1 MKTEYGIN
9 ICDDVTQMQRIIE
22 PLRREKNR
30 TLITTNGCFDLL
42 HAGHVRYLCEAARR
56 GDLLVVGINAD
67 ETVKKLKGP
76 QRPIQGEK
84 DRLLVVGSLKMVFG
98 AFIFREDDPRVFLE
112 VLKPDIH
119 VKGGDYSRDI
129 LERETVEKNG
139 GNVEIVSYLNGYS
152 TSSIVTRI
160 RSV

>member
-1 MKTEYGIN
+1 MKTEHGIN
-9 ICDDVTQMQRIIE
+9 ICDDVTQMQRIVE
-22 PLRREKNR
+22 PLRRESGR
-30 TLITTNGCFDLL
+30 SLVTTNGCFDLL
-42 HAGHVRYLCEAARR
+42 HAGHVRYLCEAAQR

-67 ETVKKLKGP
+67 ETVRKLKGSD
-76 QRPIQGEK
+76 RPIQNER
-84 DRLLVVGSLKMVFG
+84 DRLLVIGSLKMVFG
-98 AFIFREDDPRVFLE
+98 AFIFREEDPRAFLE

-119 VKGGDYSRDI
+119 VKGGDYSHDI

-139 GNVEIVSYLNGYS
+139 GNIEIVSFLSGYS